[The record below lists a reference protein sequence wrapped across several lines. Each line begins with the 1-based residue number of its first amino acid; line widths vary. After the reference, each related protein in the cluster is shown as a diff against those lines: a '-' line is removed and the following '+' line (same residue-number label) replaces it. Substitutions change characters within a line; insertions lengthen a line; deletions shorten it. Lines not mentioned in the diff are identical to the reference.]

1 MKLYFVRHGKTE
13 WNLEGRLQGAKGDSP
28 LLKES
33 VEQVRELGHYLSD
46 THFDLVFSSDLPRA
60 KKTTELIME
69 SQKPKA
75 KVTYTKTLREWQLG
89 KLEGQ
94 KISLIQAIYPK
105 EMDAFRNNL
114 ANFRA
119 KDFQAESVYKT
130 TKRVAEFVKTLK
142 DSDAK
147 NVLIVGHG
155 ANLTASI
162 RTLPLVLNLVFFVKQ
177 EVLTMLLSLF
187 SKPTISSTSLLN
199 VGMIRP
205 IWMNKTR
212 LAKSSTD
219 FIRQAILIKGRFLAL
234 KKPLKPTTSRAS
246 LLLFPPS

>member
-60 KKTTELIME
+60 KKTHRVPVRNIFILAALQRLNRHLTRLIME

-75 KVTYTKTLREWQLG
+75 KVTYTKALREWQLG

-94 KISLIQAIYPK
+94 KISLVQAIYPK
-105 EMDAFRNNL
+105 EMDAFRHNL

-119 KDFQAESVYKT
+119 NDFQAESVYQT

-162 RTLPLVLNLVFFVKQ
+162 RTLLGFEPG
-177 EVLTMLLSLF
+177 LLRKAGGLDNASV
-187 SKPTISSTSLLN
+187 TILETNDFEHFTLKCWNDTSY
-199 VGMIRP
+199 MDEQ
-205 IWMNKTR
+205 NKI
-212 LAKSSTD
+212 S
-219 FIRQAILIKGRFLAL
+219 
-234 KKPLKPTTSRAS
+234 
-246 LLLFPPS
+246 

>member
-33 VEQVRELGHYLSD
+33 IEQVRELGHYLSD
-46 THFDLVFSSDLPRA
+46 THFDLIFSSDLPRA

-75 KVTYTKTLREWQLG
+75 KVTYTKALREWQLG

-94 KISLIQAIYPK
+94 KIALVQAIYPK
-105 EMDAFRNNL
+105 EMDAFRHNL

-119 KDFQAESVYKT
+119 
-130 TKRVAEFVKTLK
+130 KTLK

-162 RTLPLVLNLVFFVKQ
+162 RTLLGFEPGFLRKAGGLDNASV
-177 EVLTMLLSLF
+177 
-187 SKPTISSTSLLN
+187 TILETNDFEHFTLKCWNDTSY
-199 VGMIRP
+199 MDEQ
-205 IWMNKTR
+205 NKI
-212 LAKSSTD
+212 S
-219 FIRQAILIKGRFLAL
+219 
-234 KKPLKPTTSRAS
+234 
-246 LLLFPPS
+246 

>member
-33 VEQVRELGHYLSD
+33 IEQVRELGHYLSD
-46 THFDLVFSSDLPRA
+46 THFDLIFSSDLPRA

-75 KVTYTKTLREWQLG
+75 KVTYTKALREWQLG

-94 KISLIQAIYPK
+94 KIALVQAIYPK
-105 EMDAFRNNL
+105 EMDAFRHNL

-119 KDFQAESVYKT
+119 NDFQAESVYQT

-162 RTLPLVLNLVFFVKQ
+162 RTLLGFEPGLLRKA
-177 EVLTMLLSLF
+177 VLTMLLSL
-187 SKPTISSTSLLN
+187 SLKPMISSTSLLN
-199 VGMIRP
+199 VGMIHL

-219 FIRQAILIKGRFLAL
+219 FIRQAILNKGRFFAL
-234 KKPLKPTTSRAS
+234 KKPLK
-246 LLLFPPS
+246 LLL